1 MVITSQE
8 SANAAP
14 LGADAYV
21 ATLGQVSEDVLHAML
36 LATVEACGGA
46 ELDVWEGYQR
56 QAAMIEAIGE
66 YRFPGFKA
74 YHYRLRHH

>member
-8 SANAAP
+8 SADVTP
-14 LGADAYV
+14 LTSDAYV
-21 ATLGQVSEDVLHAML
+21 ATLGSVSEDVLHAML
-36 LATVEACGGA
+36 LATLEACTSA
-46 ELDVWEGYQR
+46 ELEVWEGYQR

-74 YHYRLRHH
+74 YHYRVRHH